1 MILFLMISPSSNKE
15 LIAGPNHH
23 AFKINRFFHEPDN
36 FRNALNTVGYIEFNR
51 FYFLYHST
59 LNKHI
64 TGAHKQIMKIN
75 IVFGSYLLV
84 AFVPGK
90 NEEKSASQS

>member
-1 MILFLMISPSSNKE
+1 
-15 LIAGPNHH
+15 
-23 AFKINRFFHEPDN
+23 
-36 FRNALNTVGYIEFNR
+36 
-51 FYFLYHST
+51 